1 MPPGRR
7 KSKSSADP
15 DFILEQ
21 LLELNARVG
30 RLEGKINMLVAINT
44 MLVTAVITII
54 IQLFL

>member
-7 KSKSSADP
+7 KSKSSANP